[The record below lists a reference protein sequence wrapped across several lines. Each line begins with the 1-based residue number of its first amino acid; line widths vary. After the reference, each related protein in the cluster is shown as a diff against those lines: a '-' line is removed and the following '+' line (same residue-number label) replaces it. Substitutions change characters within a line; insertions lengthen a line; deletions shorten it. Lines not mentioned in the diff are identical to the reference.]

1 MSKPV
6 IRVIMNAPRII
17 LATINFLI
25 CTLASA
31 QVTIGGNIYGGGN
44 QGNTG
49 GKTTVTIYDGDIRQV
64 YGGARMAD
72 VGGSAFVNID
82 GANSLAPYII
92 IDQVCGGN
100 DISGH
105 IGSSDALPDEL
116 TQKTACGIDNTWNTF
131 VRTSSGT
138 GVGAPKIFI
147 GRVFAGGNGD
157 YTYAFNPETGVHS
170 IIDKKTSAVIAT
182 SDDDFYVP
190 DVPKAYL
197 EILGATI
204 DQLYGGGNNATIT
217 DSTVICFDNTSTVV
231 TSIRDAGDNELLTNE
246 RLHRMEVN
254 TATSYI
260 SSTDFQV
267 GRCYGG
273 NNLAEMH
280 ILPKWFLNDGG
291 IRHLYSG
298 GNRGDMT
305 SPYGLLLEIPDSSN
319 IKVDEVY
326 GGCRMADVKPT
337 VNGEYKPVA
346 NLPGY
351 NFPPELS
358 ARVLVKGGDINHVYG
373 GNDITGRVYGGSA
386 VGIYTSVRGDV
397 YGGGNGSYPYTDNVK
412 LQNTLEYGD
421 LYYEP
426 GANSAEALNNFRPN
440 AEQVSI
446 RLAGESA
453 ENPTYIGGSVYCG
466 GNSASLKTN
475 KSKPKV
481 ELKIG
486 SYVVAEN
493 VFLGNNG
500 ENIIKYNAKDKD
512 EEGHDAPGT
521 PEGVLYT
528 MQRTDIPEL
537 EGTKFSSL
545 NLETPATFE
554 AYMQGVAMPLLPN
567 VVFDD
572 EAKGDPE
579 TYIPYTALIGSFFCG
594 GNVGSM
600 SAPGTIDLNDVN
612 SVRIYNKFV
621 GGCNDAYVP
630 AHAGFNAECNGGF
643 TVESHPKI
651 NVNLNGLKLCPLKLE
666 RDLDG
671 KPTGL
676 AWNLD
681 ETTYSTKRYV
691 GANIYGGCYN
701 SGHINGDVVININES
716 TVNKQKLFEDEY
728 FNIFGEETDVRL
740 PKAGV
745 SFDEQREEIFITSLG
760 IFGAGYG
767 LDSEIWGS
775 TTLNFNNGYNFLVFG
790 GGEKGAVGKK
800 NGEGN
805 YVYDAKYSTYVN
817 LKGTN
822 VGTADGTDIPAA
834 EYIYAGGFEG
844 LVAGDTYMNL
854 GNGRVNASFGGACN
868 ADILGHAETI
878 IGKGGYPYVV
888 EDVYGANDL
897 GGRIR
902 GEVDFKSKVREG
914 ARGMMHNNGAQA
926 TASVYVEYLQGRV
939 RNIFGGCY
947 GKYDY
952 SAITTPTPKDPYKG
966 TINVDVD
973 GYERQVLAP
982 YIPNAFVYVHPEQN
996 VNNSVAGIF
1005 GAGEGDTN
1013 YLEDGKTPK
1022 GSDPIGDMLQDR
1034 SYVLVD
1040 IPEGYTNLK
1049 STDIYGAGSYN
1060 GVGMWIPKAT
1070 ADAPATADQAS
1081 AIVDLISGDISA
1093 AHGGGFEEGLTRRT
1107 VVNVPAGSIV
1117 KADKI
1122 FGGSEGVDVHRVCDV
1137 YESHVNYNSE
1147 TATAG
1152 TLYGG
1157 NDAFRQTL
1165 YAHVDVTTP
1174 VWSDKAKGYK
1184 ATVYGSGYGLDTWA
1198 NYTEVNLKPNA
1209 NPEKDGAIV
1218 NEVYGGGEMGR
1229 VANIA
1234 TAAKVAEASG
1244 SSLPD
1249 LPNGY
1254 GDEEHHAIGLKDDM
1268 AKVRLDGKK
1277 HNTNVLIYKGA
1288 TVEGYAYGGGRGYDN
1303 ENFGDGD
1310 VNGTTYIALMGG
1322 TVKKDIY
1329 AAGTIGAVLDEF
1341 GGLNDYLGNPFVA
1354 DATAYIAGGSTRNV
1368 YGGGWKGSV
1377 GKHKKKEGD
1386 VWVDAA
1392 ISDIPDGTNV
1402 IDIPGT
1408 THVYVGIRND
1418 QSDANKLDSVKAV
1431 LGDDVLITDYG
1442 FYAGDPT
1449 VQRNVYGGGEGGAV
1463 FGTTNVQL
1471 NNGHVGYVYEYNESA
1486 GKYEYVEKLDDET
1499 WTDHVGK
1506 NRLLGSGNI
1515 FGGGYIDNSSVD
1527 STNVKMWGGYVRNS
1541 LFGGGEI
1548 AAIGRGDVN
1557 VSGYQNSVR
1566 TLNQIYKYGKTQV
1579 ELINGNVLRDV
1590 FAGGKGYDN
1599 LGRVGTLYTD
1609 GYVFGQTEAHVH
1621 GGIVGTAENYDEGY
1635 GNVFGGGDLGYV
1647 YGKGHR
1653 DNLHPGPSPDHYYY
1667 VDGEGHW
1674 TEDCKVVVEPWAQ
1687 VKAGQSVI
1695 VDGTPYTQYDYVPT
1709 DKLNKL
1715 KGKNDDVDKYIW
1727 AKLDDSG
1734 IIIRNAVFAGGNVA
1748 DGSEKVY
1755 ANTKTIFGNVT
1766 AAVRDVYRR
1775 DLITIGTEHV
1785 GGLYG
1790 GGNLSL
1796 VDGYRELHIA
1806 NYGTDYYGLQQ
1817 EISMDQYNN
1826 LTDRERAYFRL
1837 RYTCK
1842 KTYPGG
1848 KDAQGITYEGH
1859 SVGEQIFDEEYN
1871 TLPEGFKT
1879 GEYWSQDGVCSIY
1892 AGRLLNTLQRAD
1904 LVGVLG
1910 SRMVLQGAPDRV
1922 TDVQDKQNY
1931 TINRIGELS
1940 LKKAT
1945 SPIGETDPTN
1955 SKHGNYFGI
1964 YSMVNYLGNLT
1975 SDVLMSETR
1984 TTDSEDADGKS
1995 YHDWKAYNKTNKKR
2009 NTATC
2014 HNQVALASGVF
2025 LELVKEPESGS
2036 ASTEKDYG
2044 YITGVVEL
2052 DLINAKA
2059 DAIGGGYVYAK
2070 NEHGARSD
2078 SGETLTTLSPYNTS
2092 AGLRTYR
2099 MYTYNESSL
2108 EDIQTSGNFIHGKK
2122 KTIIDDCYPHNL
2134 AYDEKKSPYSKAHY
2148 WYIKGSI
2155 YIYDQII
2162 NAYTGAPTAYTK
2174 ETHIPVTITAGA
2186 HGQLK
2191 LVDVKQ
2197 NKYAYYNIDGVTP
2210 LSASD
2215 TIKVNN
2221 NSVSFGRNDVIS
2233 YWDWSQL
2240 PATEQHLFV
2249 DTTYVRIVENEVTA
2263 VALEPGEGTG
2273 WHMSNNISHGTGYVL
2288 DFKMDTPPAWNTW
2301 YSPKTGSGDKIS
2313 TTDYNALSDGDKNN
2327 YIPGPTYS
2335 TSEGGVFGQRTYT
2348 VGEIVPQSVVDAYS
2362 TGGTEPQAT
2371 VERAYVAS
2379 EAVTY
2384 TYQGNPKSV
2393 GPGTAIPLSEYNA
2406 ITDATVKNKFGTA
2419 MMCIST
2425 LRLNEQTYIV
2435 YGDLLNATDI
2445 ATLKTAF
2452 PSQTAAIDAALTP
2465 AHVCSAEGLYG
2476 GTSYTAGNKYD
2487 AIKGWAALTSAD
2499 RAKNKFS
2506 FNYDGL
2512 DVLIDPTYSGNL
2524 DLYHSPYKDPQDVE
2538 YVAIYNGDTP
2548 YVSPENELNRT
2559 INPSDTLSRDDYER
2573 LWNEKYHYTA
2583 VVVSTTEETGDD
2595 YYIAKK
2601 DFARGN
2607 IAYAKGQV
2615 IPSGTYR
2622 ALSTDE
2628 RTKLIE
2634 VLNFTNTASTPVT
2647 YYYCRDNYDGQTS
2660 VTNRNNGGTVVS
2672 DGNYGSGPNVEAGW
2686 VIDATDFGNLN
2697 NNQLNYLIKGEE
2709 PTESSTLYVSRES
2722 NIEDL
2727 SKEKIIS
2734 VMYQY
2739 TYNES
2744 GDDSSESTL
2753 VNEMHIVN
2761 VHIKFESGAPIIEPL
2776 LPPATVL
2783 PGTTVGMNQPK
2794 VTPGAYELI
2803 GGGWEIYSNESDANL
2818 HRNGQ
2823 EYINNNTPMYWYQDD
2838 YYVSY
2843 YAKSYMGKTY
2853 SNPVQFSVAN
2863 YHDLKTVLEAKEHHY
2878 YIDHIDAQKN
2888 RHPKIYINDYSAT
2901 SENGLDLLKNLY
2913 DLSLITK
2920 STPGTTF
2927 NGDTIKSGTFNGHLL
2942 LNSRVAGAN
2951 DLDIIFRT
2959 NIRHAA
2965 PWTSIG
2971 DDTHCFGGN
2980 IHGDGHYVSALDHS
2994 LFGTLCGHVYNLGV
3008 MGTFTGG
3015 GIADDAGNSGSAE
3028 NCWIKTSGTPAADT
3042 KAVIGSYSNNYQV
3055 KNCYYPGNENFANGE
3070 AMKASKTD
3078 FYYGDVAYR
3087 LNRFYLLKRYNLNR
3101 GEQAVATD
3109 TTYVTSRY
3117 GNPDFLYADGTI
3129 PEEVNLDRELK
3140 NPSTGEPEKDPI
3152 TGEQLYVPLYPYD
3165 YLFFGQALN
3174 YGHVEGL
3181 THQDVPSPIVKEN
3194 DVVETGETGNRVY
3207 RAPAYFS
3214 NSIMSK
3220 AYFNPNAVFAKTD
3233 AAASTDI
3240 HIGMT
3245 AIDFTGYDDVFVGS
3259 SGAAKA
3265 YGNGAVDGKFFPPL
3279 LDVDE
3284 VTNFSNYGLTK
3295 NLLVYTEQ
3303 AQTGESASVA
3313 GKTGRAVQLSLHEP
3327 EYPVVVDTYGR
3338 VEAQDEAFVNGHW
3351 VYRDGATTY
3360 GAANDHLL
3368 IDKNDFWAPMAYT
3381 FDDGYRMWYQRTP
3394 DTYAG
3399 LNTGWES
3406 IVLPFTVETVSTHQK
3421 GEITHFFT
3429 GDGKN
3434 GKIGHEYWLRKYTDI
3449 NTGTEENTME
3459 ATFVSLAKG
3468 ENAEDKAYTN
3478 HYLWDALHQY
3488 LEGGQNTY
3496 YSVDHNYNDYPQQQQ
3511 AVPYLI
3517 GFPGKTFYEFDLS
3530 GEWTAPKMP
3539 TGFERQVVTFAS
3551 HTGITINQSDD
3562 DMTGVKQGNYT
3573 FTPSYL
3579 NQELATG
3586 DYVMKSDGSR
3596 YVKVPTEGVPT
3607 SVLPF
3612 RAYFAKTNSGD
3623 ALSIVFT
3630 DAEGMP
3636 DVAPDDQQKGADDNE
3651 PSNVTEGEGGMTFTP
3666 GLGTI
3671 TTKSTLKEART
3682 VLVYGVGGALVK
3694 AFDIK
3699 PNSTVVINVPSGLVY
3714 AIRTVTGDYSSKLMV
3729 R

>member
-1 MSKPV
+1 M
-6 IRVIMNAPRII
+6 IMNAPRII
-17 LATINFLI
+17 LATISFLV
-25 CTLASA
+25 CTLAGA
-31 QVTIGGNIYGGGN
+31 QVIIGGNIYGGGN

-105 IGSSDALPDEL
+105 IGSSGALPDEL

-138 GVGAPKIFI
+138 PKIYI

-204 DQLYGGGNNATIT
+204 NQLYGGGNNATIT

-231 TSIRDAGDNELLTNE
+231 TSIKITDDSDNELELLTDA
-246 RLHRMEVN
+246 RLHRMGVN
-254 TATSYI
+254 TATSHVG
-260 SSTDFQV
+260 SSDFQV

-280 ILPKWFLNDGG
+280 IRPKWFLNDGG

-305 SPYGLLLEIPDSSN
+305 SPYGLLLEIPATSN

-351 NFPPELS
+351 HFPPELS

-397 YGGGNGSYPYTDNVK
+397 YGGGNGSYPYTDNDK

-446 RLAGESA
+446 RLAGTDA
-453 ENPTYIGGSVYCG
+453 LHPTYIGGSVYCG

-500 ENIIKYNAKDKD
+500 ENIIKYNAPDP
-512 EEGHDAPGT
+512 EHGV

-537 EGTKFSSL
+537 EGSKFSSL

-600 SAPGTIDLNDVN
+600 TAPGTIDLNDVN
-612 SVRIYNKFV
+612 TVRIYNKFV
-621 GGCNDAYVP
+621 AGCNDAYVP
-630 AHAGFNAECNGGF
+630 AHKDYNAAYNGGF

-671 KPTGL
+671 KPTRL

-681 ETTYSTKRYV
+681 NTTYHTKRFV

-701 SGHINGDVVININES
+701 SGHINGDVVININEA
-716 TVNKQKLFEDEY
+716 TVNKKKLFEDLK
-728 FNIFGEETDVRL
+728 FNIFGEETDVQL
-740 PKAGV
+740 DKAGV
-745 SFDEQREEIFITSLG
+745 DFGEQREEIFITSLG

-800 NGEGN
+800 DGEGN

-817 LKGTN
+817 LKGAN
-822 VGTADGTDIPAA
+822 AGTADGTDIPAA

-854 GNGRVNASFGGACN
+854 GNGRINASFGGACN

-902 GEVDFKSKVREG
+902 GEVDFKSKVR
-914 ARGMMHNNGAQA
+914 ADAQGMMHNAGAQA
-926 TASVYVEYLQGRV
+926 TAPVYVEYQQGRV

-952 SAITTPTPKDPYKG
+952 SAITTPDPIAPYKG

-973 GYERQVLAP
+973 GYVRQVLAP

-1013 YLEDGKTPK
+1013 YMPNGITPK
-1022 GSDPIGDMLQDR
+1022 GADPIGDMLQDR

-1049 STDIYGAGSYN
+1049 STDIYGAGSFN

-1070 ADAPATADQAS
+1070 ADAPATADRAS

-1122 FGGSEGVDVHRVCDV
+1122 FGGSEGTSVHKVCDV

-1184 ATVYGSGYGLDTWA
+1184 ATVYGAGYGLDTWA

-1234 TAAKVAEASG
+1234 TAKQVAIVSG
-1244 SSLPD
+1244 SALPF

-1254 GDEEHHAIGLKDDM
+1254 GDAEHHATGLADAI
-1268 AKVRLDGKK
+1268 AKERLDGLK

-1288 TVEGYAYGGGRGYDN
+1288 TVEGYAYGGGRGYDD
-1303 ENFGDGD
+1303 ENHGDGD

-1322 TVKKDIY
+1322 KVKKDIY

-1341 GGLNDYLGNPFVA
+1341 GNINDDLGNPFVA
-1354 DATAYIAGGSTRNV
+1354 DATAYIAGGTARNV

-1377 GKHKKKEGD
+1377 GKHKKFNGTT
-1386 VWVDAA
+1386 WVDAA
-1392 ISDIPDGTNV
+1392 ISDKPDGTTV
-1402 IDIPGT
+1402 VDIEGT
-1408 THVYVGIRND
+1408 THVYVGIRDD
-1418 QSDANKLDSVKAV
+1418 QSDENKLAAVKAA
-1431 LGDDVLITDYG
+1431 LNDDDATLMNYG

-1471 NNGHVGYVYEYNESA
+1471 NNGHVGYVYEYNETA
-1486 GKYEYVEKLDDET
+1486 GKYEYVEKLNDET
-1499 WTDHVGK
+1499 WTDHIGE

-1527 STNVKMWGGYVRNS
+1527 FTNVKMYGGYVRNS

-1566 TLNQIYKYGKTQV
+1566 TLNEIYKYGKTQV

-1653 DNLHPGPSPDHYYY
+1653 DTSHDGPSPDHFYY
-1667 VDGEGHW
+1667 VDGDGKW

-1687 VKAGQSVI
+1687 VKAGQSVT
-1695 VDGTPYTQYDYVPT
+1695 VGGTPYTQYDYVPT
-1709 DKLNKL
+1709 DKLNTL
-1715 KGKNDDVDKYIW
+1715 KGKGDDVDKYIW

-1734 IIIRNAVFAGGNVA
+1734 IIIRNAVFGGGNVA

-1766 AAVRDVYRR
+1766 AAVRDVACR
-1775 DLITIGTEHV
+1775 DLVTIGTEHT

-1806 NYGTDYYGLQQ
+1806 NYGTDYYSLTQ
-1817 EISMDQYNN
+1817 EISKEQYDK
-1826 LTDRERAYFRL
+1826 LSTRERAYFRL
-1837 RYTCK
+1837 RYTCQK
-1842 KTYPGG
+1842 SFSAGIDEGIPYNGYAKDQQIYDDEYQALPSTYKT
-1848 KDAQGITYEGH
+1848 D
-1859 SVGEQIFDEEYN
+1859 
-1871 TLPEGFKT
+1871 
-1879 GEYWSQDGVCSIY
+1879 EYWKQDGVCSIY

-1904 LVGVLG
+1904 LVGVYG

-1931 TINRIGELS
+1931 TINRVGELS
-1940 LKKAT
+1940 LKAV
-1945 SPIGETDPTN
+1945 DAPTGD
-1955 SKHGNYFGI
+1955 KHGNYFGI
-1964 YSMVNYLGNLT
+1964 YSLVNYLGNLT
-1975 SDVLMSETR
+1975 SDVLMTDTR
-1984 TTDSEDADGKS
+1984 TTDSGDEAPAKS
-1995 YHDWKAYNKTNKKR
+1995 YHDYKAANATKRNR

-2025 LELVKEPESGS
+2025 LELVNEPVSGS

-2059 DAIGGGYVYAK
+2059 DAVGGGYVYAK
-2070 NEHGARSD
+2070 NEHGKRTEV
-2078 SGETLTTLSPYNTS
+2078 GGYRKTLSPYNTE
-2092 AGLRTYR
+2092 LRTYK
-2099 MYTYNESSL
+2099 MYEYDEATGTL

-2134 AYDEKKSPYSKAHY
+2134 EYDPDDTEHYSKAHY
-2148 WYIKGSI
+2148 WYIKGTV

-2162 NAYTGAPTAYTK
+2162 TAYTGAPTAYTK

-2186 HGQLK
+2186 HGKLK
-2191 LVDVKQ
+2191 LVDIKQ
-2197 NKYAYYNIDGVTP
+2197 NKYAYFKTP
-2210 LSASD
+2210 GIPLEPTDS
-2215 TIKVNN
+2215 IMVNN
-2221 NSVSFGRNDVIS
+2221 NSVTYHLNDVIS

-2240 PATEQHLFV
+2240 SATEQALFV
-2249 DTTYVRIVENEVTA
+2249 DQTYVNIED
-2263 VALEPGEGTG
+2263 GTVKNTSQTG
-2273 WHMSNNISHGTGYVL
+2273 DDWHMSNNISHNTGYVL

-2313 TTDYNALSDGDKNN
+2313 STAYNALSEAEKNN

-2348 VGEIVPQSVVDAYS
+2348 VGEIVPQSVVEAYS
-2362 TGGTEPQAT
+2362 TGGTDPQAT

-2393 GPGTAIPLSEYNA
+2393 GPGTAIPESEYND
-2406 ITDATVKNKFGTA
+2406 IDETVQNKFGA
-2419 MMCIST
+2419 AKMCVGT

-2435 YGDLLNATDI
+2435 YGDLLNDADI
-2445 ATLKTAF
+2445 TKLKNAF
-2452 PSQTAAIDAALTP
+2452 PSQTTAIDNALTK
-2465 AHVCSAEGLYG
+2465 AYVCSAEGLYG
-2476 GTSYTAGNKYD
+2476 GTSYAAGTKYD
-2487 AIKGWAALTSAD
+2487 AIKGWASLTSAD
-2499 RAKNKFS
+2499 RAQNKFS

-2512 DVLIDPTYSGNL
+2512 DILIDPTYSGDMSKYHNPY
-2524 DLYHSPYKDPQDVE
+2524 DLTQPVE
-2538 YVAIYNGDTP
+2538 YVAIK
-2548 YVSPENELNRT
+2548 NET
-2559 INPSDTLSRDDYER
+2559 TLTREQYEA
-2573 LWNEKYHYTA
+2573 LTNEKYHYTP
-2583 VVVSTTEETGDD
+2583 VVVSTTATEGED

-2601 DFARGN
+2601 DFVRGN
-2607 IAYAKGQV
+2607 VAYAQGQI
-2615 IPSGTYR
+2615 IPVATYR
-2622 ALSTDE
+2622 ALSSSE
-2628 RTKLIE
+2628 RADLAE
-2634 VLNFTNTASTPVT
+2634 VIHFTNVSETPVT
-2647 YYYCRDNYDGQTS
+2647 YYYCREDYTGETS
-2660 VTNRNNGGTVVS
+2660 VNNHKSSGGVV
-2672 DGNYGSGPNVEAGW
+2672 DSGTTYDSGTAVKAGW
-2686 VIDATDFGNLN
+2686 VINSTDYTPLVNEQAG
-2697 NNQLNYLIKGEE
+2697 YLIKGEE
-2709 PTESSTLYVSRES
+2709 PTEYSTLYVSRES

-2744 GDDSSESTL
+2744 GDDSNDASY

-2761 VHIKFESGAPIIEPL
+2761 VHIQFESGAPIIDPL

-2803 GGGWEIYSNESDANL
+2803 GGGWEIYSNETDANL
-2818 HRNGQ
+2818 HRNGT

-2853 SNPVQFSVAN
+2853 SNPVKFSVAN
-2863 YHDLKTVLEAKEHHY
+2863 YHDLKTVLEATADKHHY
-2878 YIDHIDAQKN
+2878 FIDHKDAHIGGKK
-2888 RHPKIYINDYSAT
+2888 RYPKVYINDYTADGK
-2901 SENGLDLLKNLY
+2901 NGLDLLSDLY
-2913 DLSLITK
+2913 KLTLGDATAV
-2920 STPGTTF
+2920 STYGAF
-2927 NGDTIKSGTFNGHLL
+2927 DTPTN
-2942 LNSRVAGAN
+2942 VTGAKE
-2951 DLDIIFRT
+2951 LDIIFRT
-2959 NIRHAA
+2959 NIKHDT

-2971 DDTHCFGGN
+2971 DNTNCFGGN

-2994 LFGTLCGHVYNLGV
+2994 LFGKLCGHVYNLGV

-3015 GIADDAGNSGSAE
+3015 GIADAADNSGSAE
-3028 NCWIKTSGTPAADT
+3028 NCWIKTSGTPAANT
-3042 KAVIGSYSNNYQV
+3042 TAVIGSYSSDDQV
-3055 KNCYYPGNENFANGE
+3055 KNCYYPGNEAFALGA
-3070 AMKASKTD
+3070 AMKASKTA
-3078 FYYGDVAYR
+3078 FYYGEVAYN
-3087 LNRFYLLKRYNLNR
+3087 LNRFYLQERYNQS
-3101 GEQAVATD
+3101 GATPAIAD
-3109 TTYVTSRY
+3109 TYVQSRY

-3129 PEEVNLDRELK
+3129 PEEVNTDRELK
-3140 NPSTGEPEKDPI
+3140 TQSGDPAKDPD

-3207 RAPAYFS
+3207 RAPAYFR
-3214 NSIMSK
+3214 NSTMSK

-3240 HIGMT
+3240 HKGMT
-3245 AIDFTGYDDVFVGS
+3245 AIDFTGYDDAFVGS

-3265 YGNGAVDGKFFPPL
+3265 YGNGTVDGKFFPPL

-3295 NLLVYTEQ
+3295 NLLVYTEK
-3303 AQTGESASVA
+3303 AETGESASVA

-3327 EYPVVVDTYGR
+3327 AFAQGTYGR
-3338 VEAQDEAFVNGHW
+3338 VAAQDEAFVNGHW
-3351 VYRDGATTY
+3351 VYRNTGTTTY
-3360 GAANDHLL
+3360 GASNDHLL
-3368 IDKNDFWAPMAYT
+3368 IDKNDFWAPIPYR
-3381 FDDGYRMWYQRTP
+3381 FDSSSRMWYQRIP

-3399 LNTGWES
+3399 INTGWES
-3406 IVLPFTVETVSTHQK
+3406 IVLPFNVLTVSTHQK
-3421 GEITHFFT
+3421 GEITHFYT
-3429 GDGKN
+3429 DGGDN
-3434 GKIGHEYWLRKYTDI
+3434 GKIGHEYWLRKYTEI
-3449 NTGTEENTME
+3449 NNGSEPTIKQ
-3459 ATFVSLAKG
+3459 ATFISLAKNEG
-3468 ENAEDKAYTN
+3468 EGAYNNTYDN

-3488 LEGGQNTY
+3488 LDIKNGESEGQNKYYKTSHTY
-3496 YSVDHNYNDYPQQQQ
+3496 EGYPLQQH
-3511 AVPYLI
+3511 ATPYLI
-3517 GFPGKTFYEFDLS
+3517 GFPGKAFYEFDLS

-3551 HTGITINQSDD
+3551 YPNITINKSDVDMNHSPVD
-3562 DMTGVKQGNYT
+3562 DGYT

-3579 NQELATG
+3579 NQEIAAGT
-3586 DYVMKSDGSR
+3586 DNYVMNAEGNR
-3596 YVKVPTEGVPT
+3596 YVKVPATGAATP
-3607 SVLPF
+3607 VLPF
-3612 RAYFAKTNSGD
+3612 RAYFAKSGSNNT
-3623 ALSIVFT
+3623 LSIVFS
-3630 DAEGMP
+3630 DAEGKPEVTP
-3636 DVAPDDQQKGADDNE
+3636 DNGADDNE
-3651 PSNVTEGEGGMTFTP
+3651 PSTVTEGEGGMTFTP

-3714 AIRTVTGDYSSKLMV
+3714 AVRTVTGDYSSKLMV

>member
-1 MSKPV
+1 MRRLLA
-6 IRVIMNAPRII
+6 ILYCGII
-17 LATINFLI
+17 AAVVHAQSTLI
-25 CTLASA
+25 
-31 QVTIGGNIYGGGN
+31 IGGNVYGGGNNGDTGGSSKVNIYGG
-44 QGNTG
+44 
-49 GKTTVTIYDGDIRQV
+49 DIHHV

-82 GANSLAPYII
+82 GANSLASYII

-105 IGSSDALPDEL
+105 IGSSGALPDEL
-116 TQKTACGIDNTWNTF
+116 TQKTACGIDSTWNTF

-138 GVGAPKIFI
+138 GVGATKIFI
-147 GRVFAGGNGD
+147 GRVFGGGNGD
-157 YTYAFNPETGVHS
+157 YNYSFTRATGIYS
-170 IIDKKTSAVIAT
+170 ITDKKTGEVIAT
-182 SDDDFYVP
+182 SDAEFYVP
-190 DVPKAYL
+190 DVAKTYL
-197 EILGATI
+197 EILGGTI

-231 TSIRDAGDNELLTNE
+231 TSIEDSVGNELLTHA
-246 RLHRMEVN
+246 RLHRMGVN
-254 TATSYI
+254 TATSYV

-280 ILPKWFLNDGG
+280 IQPKWFLNDGG

-305 SPYGLLLEIPDSSN
+305 SPYGLLLEIPATST
-319 IKVDEVY
+319 IKVDNLY

-397 YGGGNGSYPYTDNVK
+397 YGGGNGSYPYTDNDK

-671 KPTGL
+671 KPTGM

-716 TVNKQKLFEDEY
+716 TVNKQKLFEDDY

-822 VGTADGTDIPAA
+822 AGTADGTNIPAA

-854 GNGRVNASFGGACN
+854 GNGRVNASFGGSCN

-902 GEVDFKSKVREG
+902 GEADFKSKVREG
-914 ARGMMHNNGAQA
+914 ARALMHNGGAPA
-926 TASVYVEYLQGRV
+926 TASAYVEYLQGRV

-952 SAITTPTPKDPYKG
+952 SIREGKPAYKD

-973 GYERQVLAP
+973 GYVRQVLAP

-1013 YLEDGKTPK
+1013 YGDDGKTPK

-1040 IPEGYTNLK
+1040 IPEGYLNLK

-1093 AHGGGFEEGLTRRT
+1093 AHGGGYEEGLTRRT
-1107 VVNVPAGSIV
+1107 VVNVPEGSIV

-1122 FGGSEGVDVHRVCDV
+1122 FGGAEGTSVHKVCDV

-1218 NEVYGGGEMGR
+1218 YEVYGGGEMGR
-1229 VANIA
+1229 VANVA
-1234 TAAKVAEASG
+1234 TAAKVADVSG

-1254 GDEEHHAIGLKDDM
+1254 GDAEHHATGLADAM
-1268 AKVRLDGKK
+1268 AKVRLDGLK
-1277 HNTNVLIYKGA
+1277 HNTNVLIHKGA
-1288 TVEGYAYGGGRGYDN
+1288 TVENYAYGGGRGYDD

-1341 GGLNDYLGNPFVA
+1341 GGLTDYRDEPFVA

-1377 GKHKKKEGD
+1377 GKHKKQEGD

-1392 ISDIPDGTNV
+1392 ISDIPDGSTV

-1418 QSDANKLDSVKAV
+1418 QSDANKLATVKAV
-1431 LGDDVLITDYG
+1431 LGESATLSDYG
-1442 FYAGDPT
+1442 FYAGVPT

-1463 FGTTNVQL
+1463 FGTTNVEQ
-1471 NNGHVGYVYEYNESA
+1471 NYGYIGYVYNESED
-1486 GKYEYVEKLDDET
+1486 KYEEKLDDET

-1527 STNVKMWGGYVRNS
+1527 STNVKMYGGYVRNS

-1548 AAIGRGDVN
+1548 AAIGRGDVT
-1557 VSGYQNSVR
+1557 VGGYQNSER
-1566 TLNQIYKYGKTQV
+1566 ILNQIYKYGKTQV

-1653 DNLHPGPSPDHYYY
+1653 DTVHPGPSPDHFYY

-1687 VKAGQSVI
+1687 VKADSVTI
-1695 VDGTPYTQYDYVPT
+1695 GGDTYNEYEYVPT
-1709 DKLNKL
+1709 DKLNLL

-1734 IIIRNAVFAGGNVA
+1734 IIIRNAVFGGGNVA

-1755 ANTKTIFGNVT
+1755 ANTKTVFGNVT

-1842 KTYPGG
+1842 QTYPGG
-1848 KDAQGITYEGH
+1848 KDSQGITYEGH
-1859 SVGEQIFDEEYN
+1859 SKGEEIFDEEYN
-1871 TLPEGFKT
+1871 MLPEGFKT

-1940 LKKAT
+1940 LKKT
-1945 SPIGETDPTN
+1945 ISPAGELDETN
-1955 SKHGNYFGI
+1955 KEHGNYFGI

-2036 ASTEKDYG
+2036 ATEKNYG

-2099 MYTYNESSL
+2099 MYTYNENSL

-2134 AYDEKKSPYSKAHY
+2134 AYDVTKSPYSKAHY

-2191 LVDVKQ
+2191 LVDIKQ
-2197 NKYAYYNIDGVTP
+2197 NKYAYYNPDGVTP

-2240 PATEQHLFV
+2240 PATERVLFV
-2249 DTTYVRIVENEVTA
+2249 DTTYVQIVENEVTA

-2273 WHMSNNISHGTGYVL
+2273 WHMSNNISHNTGYVL

-2301 YSPKTGSGDKIS
+2301 YSEIEGTDSAS
-2313 TTDYNALSDGDKNN
+2313 TARYDGMDASTKAR

-2348 VGEIVPQSVVDAYS
+2348 VGEIVPYDVVNSYHDPGT
-2362 TGGTEPQAT
+2362 TGQAK
-2371 VERAYVAS
+2371 VEVAYVAS
-2379 EAVTY
+2379 EAVSYEYDDT
-2384 TYQGNPKSV
+2384 PKSV
-2393 GPGTAIPLSEYNA
+2393 SAGTPIPYSEWDA
-2406 ITDATVKNKFGTA
+2406 ITDAAVKNKFGTA
-2419 MMCIST
+2419 KMCIST

-2465 AHVCSAEGLYG
+2465 AHVCSSEGLYG
-2476 GTSYTAGNKYD
+2476 GTSYAAGNKYD
-2487 AIKGWAALTSAD
+2487 AIKGWASLTSGD

-2512 DVLIDPTYSGNL
+2512 DVLIDPKYSG
-2524 DLYHSPYKDPQDVE
+2524 DMSKYHHPYDQTQSVE
-2538 YVAIYNGDTP
+2538 YVAIYNGAED
-2548 YVSPENELNRT
+2548 YVSPAGELNKT
-2559 INPSDTLSRDDYER
+2559 IHVGDTLSRTEYET

-2622 ALSTDE
+2622 ALSADE
-2628 RTKLIE
+2628 RTELIQ
-2634 VLNFTNTASTPVT
+2634 VLTFTNTTENPVT

-2660 VTNRNNGGTVVS
+2660 VTNRNDGGTV
-2672 DGNYGSGPNVEAGW
+2672 DTDDHGTGTNVEAGW
-2686 VIDATDFGNLN
+2686 VIDATDFGRLK

-2803 GGGWEIYSNESDANL
+2803 GGGWEIYSNETDANL

-2878 YIDHIDAQKN
+2878 YIDHQDAHIGGKK
-2888 RHPKIYINDYSAT
+2888 RRPKIYINDYSAT

-2959 NIRHAA
+2959 NIRHSAH
-2965 PWTSIG
+2965 WTSIG
-2971 DDTHCFGGN
+2971 DETHCFGGN
-2980 IHGDGHYVSALDHS
+2980 IHGDGHYVSALDNS
-2994 LFGTLCGHVYNLGV
+2994 LFGKLCGHVYNLGV

-3015 GIADDAGNSGSAE
+3015 GIADVADNSGSAE
-3028 NCWIKTSGTPAADT
+3028 NCWIKTSGTPAANT
-3042 KAVIGSYSNNYQV
+3042 KAVIGSYNSIDQV
-3055 KNCYYPGNENFANGE
+3055 KNCYYPGNEAFDTTAPAA

-3087 LNRFYLLKRYNLNR
+3087 LNRQYLLSRYNHNKPAL
-3101 GEQAVATD
+3101 EAVATD
-3109 TTYVTSRY
+3109 TAYIVERY

-3129 PEEVNLDRELK
+3129 PEEVNTDREKK

-3165 YLFFGQALN
+3165 YIFFGQALN

-3194 DVVETGETGNRVY
+3194 DVIETGDTGNRVY
-3207 RAPAYFS
+3207 RAPAYFR
-3214 NSIMSK
+3214 NDTISK
-3220 AYFNPNAVFAKTD
+3220 VYFNPYAVFAKTN
-3233 AAASTDI
+3233 AAESEVI
-3240 HIGMT
+3240 HQGLT
-3245 AIDFTGYDDVFVGS
+3245 AVDFTGYDDAFVGS
-3259 SGAAKA
+3259 TGAAKS
-3265 YGNGAVDGKFFPPL
+3265 YGNGTVDGKFFPPL

-3284 VTNFSNYGLTK
+3284 VSHISNYGLTK
-3295 NLLVYTEQ
+3295 NLLVYTER
-3303 AQTGESASVA
+3303 AETGESASVA
-3313 GKTGRAVQLSLHEP
+3313 GKTGRAAQLSLVEP
-3327 EYPVVVDTYGR
+3327 AFDTSDSYGS
-3338 VEAQDEAFVNGHW
+3338 VAAKDEAFVNGHW
-3351 VYRDGATTY
+3351 VYRDADADGIAY
-3360 GAANDHLL
+3360 GASNDHLL
-3368 IDKNDFWAPMAYT
+3368 IDKNDFWAPISYT
-3381 FDDGYRMWYQRTP
+3381 FDGSSRMWYQRTP
-3394 DTYAG
+3394 DTFAG

-3406 IVLPFTVETVSTHQK
+3406 VVLPFTVLTVSTHQK
-3421 GEITHFFT
+3421 GELTHFY
-3429 GDGKN
+3429 GNDN
-3434 GKIGHEYWLRKYTDI
+3434 DGKIGHEYWLRKYTAI
-3449 NTGTEENTME
+3449 ATGDEANTMK
-3459 ATFVSLAKG
+3459 ATFTRPAKG
-3468 ENAEDKAYTN
+3468 EGEGAYDMVYENTF
-3478 HYLWDALHQY
+3478 LWDALHSAISD
-3488 LEGGQNTY
+3488 GQNTY
-3496 YSVDHNYNDYPQQQQ
+3496 YSVSHTYDDYPLQQQ
-3511 AVPYLI
+3511 ATPYII
-3517 GFPGKTFYEFDLS
+3517 GFPGKAFYEFDLS
-3530 GEWTAPKMP
+3530 GEWTAPRCP
-3539 TGFERQVVTFAS
+3539 LGFERQTVTFAS
-3551 HTGITINQSDD
+3551 HTGVTIRKSDV
-3562 DMTGVKQGNYT
+3562 DMNDEEIIKTYGNYT

-3579 NQELATG
+3579 NEEIAAGTQN
-3586 DYVMKSDGSR
+3586 YVMAADGSK
-3596 YVKVPTEGVPT
+3596 YVKVPAEGDATPI
-3607 SVLPF
+3607 LPF
-3612 RAYFAKTNSGD
+3612 RAYFAKTGNSGD
-3623 ALSIVFT
+3623 AISILFT
-3630 DAEGMP
+3630 DAEDMP
-3636 DVAPDDQQKGADDNE
+3636 DVTPDNPE
-3651 PSNVTEGEGGMTFTP
+3651 PEITPQGEVKRGITFTP
-3666 GLGTI
+3666 GVGTI
-3671 TTKSTLKEART
+3671 TTKSTLDEPR
-3682 VLVYGVGGALVK
+3682 VILVYGVSGALVK

-3699 PNSTVVINVPSGLVY
+3699 PNATVTIYVPSGLVY
-3714 AIRTVTGDYSSKLMV
+3714 AIRTVSGDYSSKLLV

>member
-1 MSKPV
+1 MRDIKKITVVALSL
-6 IRVIMNAPRII
+6 II
-17 LATINFLI
+17 
-25 CTLASA
+25 CMMVSA
-31 QVTIGGNIYGGGN
+31 QPAISIGGSVYGGGN
-44 QGNTG
+44 HGNTG
-49 GKTTVTIYDGDIRQV
+49 GNTAVNV
-64 YGGARMAD
+64 YGGSIHQVFGGARQAD
-72 VGGSAFVNID
+72 ITGGALVNID
-82 GANSLAPYII
+82 GENASSYIV
-92 IDQVCGGN
+92 IDKVYGGN
-100 DISGH
+100 DISGN
-105 IGSSDALPDEL
+105 IGSPSAVSAEAAVPAVL
-116 TQKTACGIDNTWNTF
+116 TQASDNGVNNTWNTY
-131 VRTSSGT
+131 VRISTKTQTTTT
-138 GVGAPKIFI
+138 GEGDDAVTTVEPADDAKP
-147 GRVFAGGNGD
+147 VFMGQLYGGGNGD
-157 YTYAFNPETGVHS
+157 YTYSAKKANGLYDVTIGDTTLVDVNKPEV
-170 IIDKKTSAVIAT
+170 A
-182 SDDDFYVP
+182 
-190 DVPKAYL
+190 KAYL
-197 EILGATI
+197 EVLGGTVAYG
-204 DQLYGGGNNATIT
+204 YGGGNNVTVT
-217 DSTVICFDNTSTVV
+217 EKTVINFDNLSEVV
-231 TSIRDAGDNELLTNE
+231 TSVKDAGGNELLTTT
-246 RLHRMEVN
+246 RLHDDMGINLAYSAPSLSEYQFDR
-254 TATSYI
+254 
-260 SSTDFQV
+260 FF
-267 GRCYGG
+267 GG
-273 NNLAEMH
+273 NNKADMD
-280 ILPKWFLNDGG
+280 ILPTWNLKNGA
-291 IRHLYSG
+291 IRNLYSG
-298 GNRGDMT
+298 GNRGNMT
-305 SPYGLLLEIPDSSN
+305 SPYGLLLEIPATSN

-446 RLAGESA
+446 RLAGDDA
-453 ENPTYIGGSVYCG
+453 LHPTIIGGSVYCG

-475 KSKPKV
+475 KSKPMV

-486 SYVVAEN
+486 SYVIAEN

-537 EGTKFSSL
+537 EGTRFSSIDL
-545 NLETPATFE
+545 TQSANFE

-612 SVRIYNKFV
+612 TVRIYNKFV
-621 GGCNDAYVP
+621 AGCNDAYVP
-630 AHAGFNAECNGGF
+630 AHTDFNAAYNGGF

-666 RDLDG
+666 RDGEG

-681 ETTYSTKRYV
+681 NTTYSTKRYV

-716 TVNKQKLFEDEY
+716 TVNKQKLFEDAK
-728 FNIFGEETDVRL
+728 FNIFGEDTDVQL
-740 PKAGV
+740 DNADV

-800 NGEGN
+800 EEG
-805 YVYDAKYSTYVN
+805 VYTYNPDYSTYVN

-822 VGTADGTDIPAA
+822 AGTADGTDIPAA

-902 GEVDFKSKVREG
+902 GEADFKSKVREG
-914 ARGMMHNNGAQA
+914 ARGMMHNAGAQA

-947 GKYDY
+947 GKYEY
-952 SAITTPTPKDPYKG
+952 SAITTPTPIAPYKG

-973 GYERQVLAP
+973 GYVRQVLAP

-1013 YLEDGKTPK
+1013 YQEDENGILQPK

-1040 IPEGYTNLK
+1040 IPEGYLNLK

-1060 GVGMWIPKAT
+1060 GVGMWYDKTKSYDVAKADSAT
-1070 ADAPATADQAS
+1070 A
-1081 AIVDLISGDISA
+1081 IIDLICGEIGS
-1093 AHGGGFEEGLTRRT
+1093 AHGGGYEEGLTRRT
-1107 VVNVPAGSIV
+1107 VVNVPEGSIV

-1122 FGGSEGVDVHRVCDV
+1122 FGGAEGTSVHKVCDV

-1174 VWSDKAKGYK
+1174 VWSDRAKGYK
-1184 ATVYGSGYGLDTWA
+1184 ATVYGAGYGLDTWA

-1218 NEVYGGGEMGR
+1218 YEVYGGGEMGR
-1229 VANIA
+1229 VANVA
-1234 TAAKVAEASG
+1234 TAARVADVSG
-1244 SSLPD
+1244 SSLLD

-1254 GDEEHHAIGLKDDM
+1254 GDGDHHATGLADAM
-1268 AKVRLDGKK
+1268 AKVRLDGLK
-1277 HNTNVLIYKGA
+1277 HNTNVLIHKGA
-1288 TVEGYAYGGGRGYDN
+1288 TVENYAYGGGRGYDD

-1341 GGLNDYLGNPFVA
+1341 GNLTDYRDEPFVA

-1377 GKHKKKEGD
+1377 GKHKKKVGD

-1392 ISDIPDGTNV
+1392 ISDIPDGTTIV
-1402 IDIPGT
+1402 DIEGT

-1418 QSDANKLDSVKAV
+1418 QSDANKLAAVKAV
-1431 LGDDVLITDYG
+1431 LGESATYG

-1471 NNGHVGYVYEYNESA
+1471 NNGHIGYVYEDDTY
-1486 GKYEYVEKLDDET
+1486 KEKLDDET

-1506 NRLLGSGNI
+1506 DRLLGSGNI

-1548 AAIGRGDVN
+1548 AAIGRGDVT
-1557 VSGYQNSVR
+1557 VSGYNNSVR
-1566 TLNQIYKYGKTQV
+1566 TLRGKYLLGKTNV
-1579 ELINGNVLRDV
+1579 EMFNGHVKRDV

-1609 GYVFGQTEAHVH
+1609 GYVFGKTEAHIH
-1621 GGIVGTAENYDEGY
+1621 GGEVGTAENYAEGY

-1647 YGKGHR
+1647 YGVGTADTEGER
-1653 DNLHPGPSPDHYYY
+1653 PSPNHYYY

-1687 VKAGQSVI
+1687 VKADQI
-1695 VDGTPYTQYDYVPT
+1695 VTIGGTTYNEYEYVPT
-1709 DKLNKL
+1709 DKLNLL
-1715 KGKNDDVDKYIW
+1715 KGKNDITDGAKW
-1727 AKLDDSG
+1727 AKLDDAG
-1734 IIIRNAVFAGGNVA
+1734 IIIHNAVFAGGNVA
-1748 DGSEKVY
+1748 DGSDKVY

-1766 AAVRDVYRR
+1766 AAVRDVCCR
-1775 DLITIGTEHV
+1775 DLITIGTEHT

-1790 GGNLSL
+1790 DGNLSL

-1806 NYGTDYYGLQQ
+1806 NYGTDYYNLQQ
-1817 EISMDQYNN
+1817 QITMEQYNN

-1842 KTYPGG
+1842 TAITAG
-1848 KDAQGITYEGH
+1848 KDKEGIPFNGYN
-1859 SVGEQIFDEEYN
+1859 VGQQIFDDEYN
-1871 TLPEGFKT
+1871 ELPDSLQNET
-1879 GEYWSQDGVCSIY
+1879 YWTQDGVCSIY
-1892 AGRLLNTLQRAD
+1892 AGRLLNTLQRAE
-1904 LVGVLG
+1904 LVGVYG
-1910 SRMVLQGAPDRV
+1910 SRMVLQGAEDRV
-1922 TDVQDKQNY
+1922 TDVQDKQRY

-1940 LKKAT
+1940 LKAVNAPT
-1945 SPIGETDPTN
+1945 SEV
-1955 SKHGNYFGI
+1955 HGNYFGI
-1964 YSMVNYLGNLT
+1964 YSGVNYLGNLT
-1975 SDVLMSETR
+1975 SDVQMNDVR
-1984 TTDSEDADGKS
+1984 TTDSEDADGGT
-1995 YHDWKAYNKTNKKR
+1995 YHDWKAANKTNKKR

-2025 LELVKEPESGS
+2025 LELVNELTDE
-2036 ASTEKDYG
+2036 EKAGEYADKKKYG

-2070 NEHGARSD
+2070 NEHGARHVD
-2078 SGETLTTLSPYNTS
+2078 YEYDMKTLSDYNDD
-2092 AGLRTYR
+2092 LRTYK
-2099 MYTYNESSL
+2099 MYSYTETPADTL
-2108 EDIQTSGNFIHGKK
+2108 EQIQTSGNFIHGKK

-2134 AYDEKKSPYSKAHY
+2134 EYNPAGANYSEAHY

-2162 NAYTGAPTAYTK
+2162 NAYTGSPTAYTR
-2174 ETHIPVTITAGA
+2174 ETRIPVTITAGA
-2186 HGQLK
+2186 HGVLK
-2191 LVDVKQ
+2191 LVDIKQ
-2197 NKYAYYNIDGVTP
+2197 NKYAYFDTDGNP
-2210 LSASD
+2210 LGASD

-2233 YWDWSQL
+2233 YWGWSQL
-2240 PATEQHLFV
+2240 PVSEQRMFV
-2249 DTTYVRIVENEVTA
+2249 DTTYVKIEENEVTA

-2273 WHMSNNISHGTGYVL
+2273 WHMSNNISHNTGYVL

-2301 YSPKTGSGDKIS
+2301 YSPKTGSGDKIN
-2313 TTDYNALSDGDKNN
+2313 TPTYDDKPEGDKGN

-2335 TSEGGVFGQRTYT
+2335 TSANGVFGQRTYT
-2348 VGEIVPQSVVDAYS
+2348 VGELVPDDVVTKYSDPHTGDQAIVENAYI
-2362 TGGTEPQAT
+2362 
-2371 VERAYVAS
+2371 AS
-2379 EAVTY
+2379 EAVSY
-2384 TYQGNPKSV
+2384 TYNHTPKSV
-2393 GPGTAIPLSEYNA
+2393 SAGTPIPYSEYDA
-2406 ITDATVKNKFGTA
+2406 IADAAVKAKFSA
-2419 MMCIST
+2419 ARMCIST

-2435 YGDLLNATDI
+2435 YGDLLSEADI
-2445 ATLKTAF
+2445 TTLTTAF
-2452 PSQTAAIDAALTP
+2452 PSQATAIEAALTP
-2465 AHVCSAEGLYG
+2465 AHVCSKKGLYG
-2476 GTSYTAGNKYD
+2476 GTSYTAGTRYD
-2487 AIKGWAALTSAD
+2487 AIKGWASLTSAD
-2499 RAKNKFS
+2499 RAQNKFS

-2512 DVLIDPTYSGNL
+2512 DVLIDPKYSG
-2524 DLYHSPYKDPQDVE
+2524 DMSKYHNPYNQTQKVE
-2538 YVAIYNGDTP
+2538 YVAIYNSDTP
-2548 YVSPENELNRT
+2548 SVSEELGRT
-2559 INPSDTLSRDDYER
+2559 IHKGDTLSRTDYET
-2573 LWNEKYHYTA
+2573 LLNEKYHYTA
-2583 VVVSTTEETGDD
+2583 VVVSTTESTGDD

-2607 IAYAKGQV
+2607 VAYAQGQV
-2615 IPSGTYR
+2615 IPAGTYR
-2622 ALSTDE
+2622 NLSTEE
-2628 RTKLIE
+2628 RAELIE
-2634 VLNFTNTASTPVT
+2634 VIKFTNVTSDPVT
-2647 YYYCRDNYDGQTS
+2647 YYYCREDYTGQTP
-2660 VTNRNNGGTVVS
+2660 VTNRNDNGTV
-2672 DGNYGSGPNVEAGW
+2672 DTGDHGSGTTVTAGW
-2686 VIDATDFGNLN
+2686 VIDSTDFGYLQNH
-2697 NNQLNYLIKGEE
+2697 QLNYLIKGEE

-2744 GDDSSESTL
+2744 GDDGNDANL

-2761 VHIKFESGAPIIEPL
+2761 VHILFESGAPIIETL

-2818 HRNGQ
+2818 HRNGA
-2823 EYINNNTPMYWYQDD
+2823 EYVNNNTPMYWYQDG

-2843 YAKSYMGKTY
+2843 YAKSYLGKTY

-2863 YHDLKTVLEAKEHHY
+2863 YHDLKTVLEADHHY
-2878 YIDHIDAQKN
+2878 YIDHIDARKKRN
-2888 RHPKIYINDYSAT
+2888 PKVYINDYTADGK
-2901 SENGLDLLKNLY
+2901 NGLDLLSDLY
-2913 DLSLITK
+2913 KLTLGESVTGYEPFN
-2920 STPGTTF
+2920 TPNNIRG
-2927 NGDTIKSGTFNGHLL
+2927 
-2942 LNSRVAGAN
+2942 AGN
-2951 DLDIIFRT
+2951 LDIIFRT
-2959 NIRHAA
+2959 NIRHDAR
-2965 PWTSIG
+2965 WTSIG
-2971 DDTHCFGGN
+2971 DETHCFGGN

-2994 LFGTLCGHVYNLGV
+2994 LFGKLCGHVYNLGV

-3015 GIADDAGNSGSAE
+3015 GIADVADNSGSAE
-3028 NCWIKTSGTPAADT
+3028 NCWIKTSGTPAANT
-3042 KAVIGSYSNNYQV
+3042 KAVIGSYSSIDQV
-3055 KNCYYPGNENFANGE
+3055 KNCYYPGNEAFDTTAPAA
-3070 AMKASKTD
+3070 AMTASKTD

-3087 LNRFYLLKRYNLNR
+3087 LNRQYLLSRYNHNKPAL
-3101 GEQAVATD
+3101 EAVATD
-3109 TTYVTSRY
+3109 TAYIVERY
-3117 GNPDFLYADGTI
+3117 GNPDFLYAEGTI
-3129 PEEVNLDRELK
+3129 PEEVNTDRELK
-3140 NPSTGEPEKDPI
+3140 TPSGDPAKDPT

-3181 THQDVPSPIVKEN
+3181 THQDVPSPIVKES
-3194 DVVETGETGNRVY
+3194 DVVETGDTGNRVY
-3207 RAPAYFS
+3207 RAPAYFR
-3214 NSIMSK
+3214 NSDMSK
-3220 AYFNPNAVFAKTD
+3220 VYFNPYAVFAKTN
-3233 AAASTDI
+3233 AAESEVI
-3240 HIGMT
+3240 HQGLT
-3245 AIDFTGYDDVFVGS
+3245 AVDFTGYDDAFVGS
-3259 SGAAKA
+3259 TGAAKS
-3265 YGNGAVDGKFFPPL
+3265 YGNGTVDGEFFPPL

-3284 VTNFSNYGLTK
+3284 VSHISNYGLTK
-3295 NLLVYTEQ
+3295 NLLVYTEE
-3303 AQTGESASVA
+3303 AETGESASVA
-3313 GKTGRAVQLSLHEP
+3313 GKTGRAVQLSLTEP
-3327 EYPVVVDTYGR
+3327 EFATADIYGS
-3338 VEAQDEAFVNGHW
+3338 VAAKDEAFVNGHW
-3351 VYRDGATTY
+3351 VYRDAGATTY

-3368 IDKNDFWAPMAYT
+3368 IDKNDFWAPISYT
-3381 FDDGYRMWYQRTP
+3381 FDGSSRMWYQRTP
-3394 DTYAG
+3394 DTFAG

-3406 IVLPFTVETVSTHQK
+3406 VVLPFTVLTVSTHQK
-3421 GEITHFFT
+3421 GELTHFY
-3429 GDGKN
+3429 GNDN
-3434 GKIGHEYWLRKYTDI
+3434 DGKIGHEYWLRKYTAI
-3449 NTGTEENTME
+3449 ATGDEANTMK
-3459 ATFVSLAKG
+3459 ATFTRPAKG
-3468 ENAEDKAYTN
+3468 EGEGAYDMVYENTF
-3478 HYLWDALHQY
+3478 LWDELHSAISD
-3488 LEGGQNTY
+3488 GQNTY
-3496 YSVDHNYNDYPQQQQ
+3496 YSVSHTYDDYPLQQQ
-3511 AVPYLI
+3511 ATPYII
-3517 GFPGKTFYEFDLS
+3517 GFPGKAFYEFDLS
-3530 GEWTAPKMP
+3530 GEWTAPRCP
-3539 TGFERQVVTFAS
+3539 LGFERQTVTFAS
-3551 HTGITINQSDD
+3551 HTGVTIRKSDV
-3562 DMTGVKQGNYT
+3562 DMNDEEIIKTYGNYT

-3579 NQELATG
+3579 NEEIAAGTQN
-3586 DYVMKSDGSR
+3586 YVMAADGSK
-3596 YVKVPTEGVPT
+3596 YVKVPATGDATPI
-3607 SVLPF
+3607 LPF
-3612 RAYFAKTNSGD
+3612 RAYFAKTGNSGD
-3623 ALSIVFT
+3623 AISILFT

-3636 DVAPDDQQKGADDNE
+3636 EVAPEENPE
-3651 PSNVTEGEGGMTFTP
+3651 PEITPQGEVKRGITFTP
-3666 GLGTI
+3666 GVGTI
-3671 TTKSTLKEART
+3671 TAKSTLDEPR
-3682 VLVYGVGGALVK
+3682 VILVYGVSGALVK
-3694 AFDIK
+3694 AFDVK
-3699 PNSTVVINVPSGLVY
+3699 PNSTVTIHVPSGLVY
-3714 AIRTVTGDYSSKLMV
+3714 AIRTVSGDYSSKLLV

>member
-1 MSKPV
+1 
-6 IRVIMNAPRII
+6 MNAPRII
-17 LATINFLI
+17 LATISFLI

-131 VRTSSGT
+131 VRTSSG
-138 GVGAPKIFI
+138 VGAPKIFI

-190 DVPKAYL
+190 DVPKSYL

-231 TSIRDAGDNELLTNE
+231 TSIKDAGNNELLTNE

-298 GNRGDMT
+298 GNRGNMT
-305 SPYGLLLEIPDSSN
+305 SPYGLLLEIPTTSN

-446 RLAGESA
+446 RLAGTDA
-453 ENPTYIGGSVYCG
+453 LHPTYIGGSVYCG

-500 ENIIKYNAKDKD
+500 ENIIKYNAPDP
-512 EEGHDAPGT
+512 EHGV

-528 MQRTDIPEL
+528 MRRTDIPEL
-537 EGTKFSSL
+537 ESTRFSSIDL
-545 NLETPATFE
+545 TQSANFE

-572 EAKGDPE
+572 EDKGDPE

-600 SAPGTIDLNDVN
+600 SAPGTIDLNDVS

-621 GGCNDAYVP
+621 AGCNDANVP
-630 AHAGFNAECNGGF
+630 VHAGFNAAYNGGF

-681 ETTYSTKRYV
+681 ETTYSTKRFV

-716 TVNKQKLFEDEY
+716 TVNKQKLFEDKK
-728 FNIFGEETDVRL
+728 FNIFGEETAVQLDS
-740 PKAGV
+740 ADV

-767 LDSEIWGS
+767 ENSEIWGS

-817 LKGTN
+817 LKGAN
-822 VGTADGTDIPAA
+822 AGTADGTNIPAA

-952 SAITTPTPKDPYKG
+952 SAITTPTPIAPYQG
-966 TINVDVD
+966 TINVNVD
-973 GYERQVLAP
+973 GYNRQVLAP

-1013 YLEDGKTPK
+1013 YRSDGKTPK
-1022 GSDPIGDMLQDR
+1022 GADPIGDMLQDR

-1060 GVGMWIPKAT
+1060 GVGMWYDKTKSYDVAKADSAT
-1070 ADAPATADQAS
+1070 A
-1081 AIVDLISGDISA
+1081 IIDLICGEIGS
-1093 AHGGGFEEGLTRRT
+1093 AHGGGYEEGLTRRT
-1107 VVNVPAGSIV
+1107 VVNVPEGSIV

-1184 ATVYGSGYGLDTWA
+1184 ATVYGAGYGLDTWA

-1254 GDEEHHAIGLKDDM
+1254 GDDVEHHATGLKDDM
-1268 AKVRLDGKK
+1268 AKVRLDGLK

-1288 TVEGYAYGGGRGYDN
+1288 TVEGYAYGGGRGYDD
-1303 ENFGDGD
+1303 ENHGDGD

-1341 GGLNDYLGNPFVA
+1341 GNLTDYRDEPFVA
-1354 DATAYIAGGSTRNV
+1354 DATAYIAGGTARNV

-1377 GKHKKKEGD
+1377 GKHKKKVGD
-1386 VWVDAA
+1386 VWEDAA
-1392 ISDIPDGTNV
+1392 ISDIPNGTTV
-1402 IDIPGT
+1402 VDIEGT

-1418 QSDANKLDSVKAV
+1418 QSDASKLAAV
-1431 LGDDVLITDYG
+1431 QAALNDDDATLMNYG

-1471 NNGHVGYVYEYNESA
+1471 NNGHVGYVYVYNESED
-1486 GKYEYVEKLDDET
+1486 KYEYEEKLDDET

-1548 AAIGRGDVN
+1548 AAIGRGDVT
-1557 VSGYQNSVR
+1557 VSGYNNSVR
-1566 TLNQIYKYGKTQV
+1566 TLRGKYLLGKTNV
-1579 ELINGNVLRDV
+1579 EMFNGHVKRDV

-1621 GGIVGTAENYDEGY
+1621 GGEVGTAENYAEGY

-1647 YGKGHR
+1647 YGVGTADTEGER
-1653 DNLHPGPSPDHYYY
+1653 PSPNHYYY
-1667 VDGEGHW
+1667 KDGEDKW

-1687 VKAGQSVI
+1687 VKAGQTVTIGDS
-1695 VDGTPYTQYDYVPT
+1695 TYNAFEYVPT
-1709 DKLNKL
+1709 DKLNLL
-1715 KGKNDDVDKYIW
+1715 KGKNDITDGAKW
-1727 AKLDDSG
+1727 AKLDDAG
-1734 IIIRNAVFAGGNVA
+1734 IIIHNAVFAGGNVA
-1748 DGSEKVY
+1748 DGSDKVY

-1766 AAVRDVYRR
+1766 AAVRDVCCR
-1775 DLITIGTEHV
+1775 DLITIGTEHT

-1806 NYGTDYYGLQQ
+1806 NYGTDYYNLQQ
-1817 EISMDQYNN
+1817 EITMEQYNN

-1842 KTYPGG
+1842 TAITAG
-1848 KDAQGITYEGH
+1848 KDKDGIAFNGY
-1859 SVGEQIFDEEYN
+1859 SVGQQIFDDEYN
-1871 TLPEGFKT
+1871 MLPDSLQNET
-1879 GEYWSQDGVCSIY
+1879 YWRQDGVCSIY

-1904 LVGVLG
+1904 LVGVYG
-1910 SRMVLQGAPDRV
+1910 SRMVLQGAEDRV
-1922 TDVQDKQNY
+1922 TDVQDKQQY

-1940 LKKAT
+1940 LKKVVAPT
-1945 SPIGETDPTN
+1945 SEV
-1955 SKHGNYFGI
+1955 HGNYFGI
-1964 YSMVNYLGNLT
+1964 YSGVNYLGNLT
-1975 SDVLMSETR
+1975 SDVQMNDVR
-1984 TTDSEDADGKS
+1984 TTDSEDADGTTT
-1995 YHDWKAYNKTNKKR
+1995 YHDWKAANKTNKKR

-2025 LELVKEPESGS
+2025 LELVNELTDE
-2036 ASTEKDYG
+2036 EKAGEYADKKKYG

-2070 NEHGARSD
+2070 NVHGERVEVYGYD
-2078 SGETLTTLSPYNTS
+2078 MQTLSNYNDS
-2092 AGLRTYR
+2092 LRTYK
-2099 MYTYNESSL
+2099 MYSYTDTPELKL
-2108 EDIQTSGNFIHGKK
+2108 EQIQTSGNFIHGKK

-2134 AYDEKKSPYSKAHY
+2134 EYNPAGANYSEAHY

-2191 LVDVKQ
+2191 LVDIKQ
-2197 NKYAYYNIDGVTP
+2197 NKYAYFDTDGNP
-2210 LSASD
+2210 LGASD

-2240 PATEQHLFV
+2240 PISEQRMFV
-2249 DTTYVRIVENEVTA
+2249 DTTYVKIVENEVTA

-2273 WHMSNNISHGTGYVL
+2273 WHMSNNISHNTGYVL

-2301 YSPKTGSGDKIS
+2301 YSPKTGSGEKINTPTYDDKPE
-2313 TTDYNALSDGDKNN
+2313 GDKGN

-2348 VGEIVPQSVVDAYS
+2348 VGELVPDDVVTKYS
-2362 TGGTEPQAT
+2362 DPGTDDQAT
-2371 VERAYVAS
+2371 VENAYIAS
-2379 EAVTY
+2379 EAVSY
-2384 TYQGNPKSV
+2384 TYNDTPKSV
-2393 GPGTAIPLSEYNA
+2393 SAGTPIPYSEWNA
-2406 ITDATVKNKFGTA
+2406 IADAAVKAKFSA
-2419 MMCIST
+2419 ARMCIST

-2435 YGDLLNATDI
+2435 YGDLLSEADI
-2445 ATLKTAF
+2445 TTLKTAF
-2452 PSQTAAIDAALTP
+2452 PSQATAIEAALTP
-2465 AHVCSAEGLYG
+2465 AHVCSSNGLYG
-2476 GTSYTAGNKYD
+2476 GTSYTAGTRYD
-2487 AIKGWAALTSAD
+2487 AIKGWASLTSTD
-2499 RAKNKFS
+2499 RAQNKFS

-2524 DLYHSPYKDPQDVE
+2524 NLYHSPYKDLQYVE
-2538 YVAIYNGDTP
+2538 YVAIYNSDTP
-2548 YVSPENELNRT
+2548 YVSPEGELDKI
-2559 INPSDTLSRDDYER
+2559 INKGDTLSRTEYET
-2573 LWNEKYHYTA
+2573 LLNEKYHYTA
-2583 VVVSTTEETGDD
+2583 VVVSTTESTGDD

-2607 IAYAKGQV
+2607 VAYAQGQV
-2615 IPSGTYR
+2615 IPAGTYR
-2622 ALSTDE
+2622 NLSTEE
-2628 RTKLIE
+2628 RTNLIE
-2634 VLNFTNTASTPVT
+2634 VIKFTNLTENPVT
-2647 YYYCRDNYDGQTS
+2647 YYYCREDYTGQTS
-2660 VTNRNNGGTVVS
+2660 VTNRNDNGTVDTGS
-2672 DGNYGSGPNVEAGW
+2672 HGSGTSVSAGW
-2686 VIDATDFGNLN
+2686 VIDSTDFGHLQ

-2744 GDDSSESTL
+2744 GDDGNDANL

-2761 VHIKFESGAPIIEPL
+2761 VHIQFESGAPIIDPL

-2818 HRNGQ
+2818 HRNGA
-2823 EYINNNTPMYWYQDD
+2823 EYVNNNTPMYWYQDG

-2843 YAKSYMGKTY
+2843 YAKSYLGKTY

-2888 RHPKIYINDYSAT
+2888 RHPKIYINDYSAS
-2901 SENGLDLLKNLY
+2901 SENGLDLLRQLY

-2920 STPGTTF
+2920 STSGTTF

-2959 NIRHAA
+2959 NIRHAD

-2971 DDTHCFGGN
+2971 DETHCFSGN
-2980 IHGDGHYVSALDHS
+2980 VHGDGHYVSALNHS
-2994 LFGTLCGHVYNLGV
+2994 LFGKLCGHVYNLGV

-3015 GIADDAGNSGSAE
+3015 GIANDADSSGSAE
-3028 NCWIKTSGTPAADT
+3028 NCWIKTSGTPGDGV
-3042 KAVIGSYSNNYQV
+3042 KAVIGNYSNNKQV
-3055 KNCYYPGNENFANGE
+3055 KNCYYPRNENFANGE
-3070 AMKASKTD
+3070 AMTASKTD

-3087 LNRFYLLKRYNLNR
+3087 LNRFYLLKRYNLNL
-3101 GEQAVATD
+3101 GEGQTVAID

-3129 PEEVNLDRELK
+3129 PEEVNTDRELK
-3140 NPSTGEPEKDPI
+3140 NPSTGKPEKDPD

-3207 RAPAYFS
+3207 RAPAYFR
-3214 NSIMSK
+3214 NSTMSK
-3220 AYFNPNAVFAKTD
+3220 AYFNPNAVFAETD
-3233 AAASTDI
+3233 AAASTEI
-3240 HIGMT
+3240 HKGMT

-3295 NLLVYTEQ
+3295 NLLVYTEE
-3303 AQTGESASVA
+3303 AETGESASVA

-3338 VEAQDEAFVNGHW
+3338 VDAQDEAFVNGHW
-3351 VYRDGATTY
+3351 VYRDAGATTY

-3381 FDDGYRMWYQRTP
+3381 FDEGFRMWYQRTP

-3399 LNTGWES
+3399 LNIGWES

-3449 NTGTEENTME
+3449 NTGTEANTME

-3468 ENAEDKAYTN
+3468 ENAETKAYTN

-3496 YSVDHNYNDYPQQQQ
+3496 YSVNHTYNGYPLQQQ
-3511 AVPYLI
+3511 AIPYLI

-3551 HTGITINQSDD
+3551 HTGITIRKSDND
-3562 DMTGVKQGNYT
+3562 TIGVVQDNYT

-3596 YVKVPTEGVPT
+3596 YVKVPTEGEPT

-3612 RAYFAKTNSGD
+3612 RAYFAKTKTKTNSGD

-3651 PSNVTEGEGGMTFTP
+3651 PSTVTEGEGGMTFTP

>member
-1 MSKPV
+1 MR
-6 IRVIMNAPRII
+6 IPRII
-17 LATINFLI
+17 LATTFFLI
-25 CTLASA
+25 CTLAGA
-31 QVTIGGNIYGGGN
+31 QINIGGNIYGGGN

-105 IGSSDALPDEL
+105 IGSSAELPDEL
-116 TQKTACGIDNTWNTF
+116 TKKTACGIDNSWSTF

-138 GVGAPKIFI
+138 GVGTPKIFI

-157 YTYAFNPETGVHS
+157 YTYAFNSETGIHS
-170 IIDKKTSAVIAT
+170 IIDKNTSAVIAT

-217 DSTVICFDNTSTVV
+217 DSTVICFENNSTVV
-231 TSIRDAGDNELLTNE
+231 TSIKDAGDNELLTDA
-246 RLHRMEVN
+246 RLHRMGVN
-254 TATSYI
+254 TATSYV

-305 SPYGLLLEIPDSSN
+305 SPYGLLLEIPATSS

-351 NFPPELS
+351 KFPPELS

-446 RLAGESA
+446 RLAGTDA
-453 ENPTYIGGSVYCG
+453 LHPTYIGGSVYCG

-500 ENIIKYNAKDKD
+500 ENLIKYNAPDP
-512 EEGHDAPGT
+512 EHGV

-528 MQRTDIPEL
+528 MQRNDIPEL
-537 EGTKFSSL
+537 ENTKFSSL

-572 EAKGDPE
+572 ETKGDPE

-600 SAPGTIDLNDVN
+600 TAPGTIDLNDVS

-630 AHAGFNAECNGGF
+630 AHTGYNAAYNGGF

-666 RDLDG
+666 RDGDG

-681 ETTYSTKRYV
+681 NTTYHTSRFV

-701 SGHINGDVVININES
+701 SGHINGDVVININEA
-716 TVNKQKLFEDEY
+716 TVNKKKLFEDLK
-728 FNIFGEETDVRL
+728 FNIFGEETDVQL
-740 PKAGV
+740 DKAGV
-745 SFDEQREEIFITSLG
+745 DFGEQREEIFITSLG

-800 NGEGN
+800 DGEGN

-817 LKGTN
+817 LKGAN
-822 VGTADGTDIPAA
+822 AGTADGTDIPAA

-854 GNGRVNASFGGACN
+854 GNGRINASFGGACN

-902 GEVDFKSKVREG
+902 GEVDFKSKVR
-914 ARGMMHNNGAQA
+914 ADAQGMMHNAGAQA
-926 TASVYVEYLQGRV
+926 TAPVYVEYQQGRV

-952 SAITTPTPKDPYKG
+952 SAITTPDPIAPYKG

-973 GYERQVLAP
+973 GYVRQVLAP

-1013 YLEDGKTPK
+1013 YMPNGITPK
-1022 GSDPIGDMLQDR
+1022 GADPIGDMLQDR

-1049 STDIYGAGSYN
+1049 STDIYGAGSFN

-1070 ADAPATADQAS
+1070 ADAPATADKAS
-1081 AIVDLISGDISA
+1081 AIVDLISGDIGS
-1093 AHGGGFEEGLTRRT
+1093 AHGGGYEEGLTRRT

-1122 FGGSEGVDVHRVCDV
+1122 FGGSEGTSVHKVCDV

-1184 ATVYGSGYGLDTWA
+1184 ATVYGAGYGLDTWA

-1218 NEVYGGGEMGR
+1218 NEVYGGGEKGR

-1234 TAAKVAEASG
+1234 TAKQVAIVSG
-1244 SSLPD
+1244 SALPF

-1254 GDEEHHAIGLKDDM
+1254 GDAEHHATGLADAI
-1268 AKVRLDGKK
+1268 AKERLDGFK

-1288 TVEGYAYGGGRGYDN
+1288 TVEGYAYGGGRGYDD
-1303 ENFGDGD
+1303 ENHGDGD

-1341 GGLNDYLGNPFVA
+1341 GGLNDDLGNPFVA
-1354 DATAYIAGGSTRNV
+1354 DATAYIAGGTARNV

-1377 GKHKKKEGD
+1377 GKHKKFNGTT
-1386 VWVDAA
+1386 WVDAA
-1392 ISDIPDGTNV
+1392 ISDKPDGTTV
-1402 IDIPGT
+1402 VDIEGT

-1418 QSDANKLDSVKAV
+1418 QSDASKLATVKAA
-1431 LGDDVLITDYG
+1431 LNDDDATLMNYG

-1471 NNGHVGYVYEYNESA
+1471 NNGHVGYVYEYNETA
-1486 GKYEYVEKLDDET
+1486 GKYEYVEKLNDET
-1499 WTDHVGK
+1499 WTDHIGE

-1527 STNVKMWGGYVRNS
+1527 FTNVKMYGGYVRNS

-1566 TLNQIYKYGKTQV
+1566 TLKEIYKYGKTQV

-1621 GGIVGTAENYDEGY
+1621 GGIVGTAENYKEGY

-1653 DNLHPGPSPDHYYY
+1653 DTSRPGPSPDHFYY
-1667 VDGEGHW
+1667 VDGEDNW

-1687 VKAGQSVI
+1687 VKAGQSVT
-1695 VDGTPYTQYDYVPT
+1695 VGGTPYTQYDYVPT
-1709 DKLNKL
+1709 DKLNTL
-1715 KGKNDDVDKYIW
+1715 KGKGDDVDKYIW

-1734 IIIRNAVFAGGNVA
+1734 IIIRNAVFGGGNVA

-1766 AAVRDVYRR
+1766 AAVRDVACR

-1806 NYGTDYYGLQQ
+1806 NYGTDYYSLTQ
-1817 EISMDQYNN
+1817 EISKEQYDK
-1826 LTDRERAYFRL
+1826 LSTRERAYFRL
-1837 RYTCK
+1837 RYTCQK
-1842 KTYPGG
+1842 SFLAGTDDEGIPYNGYAKDQQIYDDEYQALPATYKT
-1848 KDAQGITYEGH
+1848 D
-1859 SVGEQIFDEEYN
+1859 
-1871 TLPEGFKT
+1871 
-1879 GEYWSQDGVCSIY
+1879 EYWKQDGVCSIY

-1904 LVGVLG
+1904 LVGVYG

-1931 TINRIGELS
+1931 TINRVGELS
-1940 LKKAT
+1940 LKAV
-1945 SPIGETDPTN
+1945 DAPTGD
-1955 SKHGNYFGI
+1955 KHGNYFGI
-1964 YSMVNYLGNLT
+1964 YSLVNYLGNLT
-1975 SDVLMSETR
+1975 SDVLMTDTR
-1984 TTDSEDADGKS
+1984 TTDSGDEAPAKS
-1995 YHDWKAYNKTNKKR
+1995 YHDYKAANATKRNR

-2025 LELVKEPESGS
+2025 LELVNEPESAS
-2036 ASTEKDYG
+2036 STEKNYG

-2059 DAIGGGYVYAK
+2059 DAVGGGYVYAK

-2078 SGETLTTLSPYNTS
+2078 SGETLTTLSPYNV
-2092 AGLRTYR
+2092 GLRTYK
-2099 MYTYNESSL
+2099 MYSYAETPASSL
-2108 EDIQTSGNFIHGKK
+2108 EQIQTSGNFIHGKK

-2134 AYDEKKSPYSKAHY
+2134 EYDPDDTEHYSKAHY
-2148 WYIKGSI
+2148 WYIKGTV

-2162 NAYTGAPTAYTK
+2162 TAYTGAPTAYTK

-2186 HGQLK
+2186 HGKLK
-2191 LVDVKQ
+2191 LVDIKQ
-2197 NKYAYYNIDGVTP
+2197 NKYAYFKTPGTP
-2210 LSASD
+2210 LAPTDS
-2215 TIKVNN
+2215 IMVNN
-2221 NSVSFGRNDVIS
+2221 NSVTYHLNDVIS

-2240 PATEQHLFV
+2240 SSAEQALFV
-2249 DTTYVRIVENEVTA
+2249 DQTYVNIED
-2263 VALEPGEGTG
+2263 GTVKNTSQTG
-2273 WHMSNNISHGTGYVL
+2273 DDWHMSNNISHNTGYVL

-2301 YSPKTGSGDKIS
+2301 YSPKTGDGDKIDTPTYDAMS
-2313 TTDYNALSDGDKNN
+2313 EKNN

-2335 TSEGGVFGQRTYT
+2335 TIEGGVFGQRTYT
-2348 VGEIVPQSVVDAYS
+2348 VGEIVPQSVVEAYS
-2362 TGGTEPQAT
+2362 TGGTDPQAT

-2406 ITDATVKNKFGTA
+2406 ITDATVKAKFGEA
-2419 MMCIST
+2419 KMCAGT

-2435 YGDLLNATDI
+2435 YGDLLNDADI
-2445 ATLKTAF
+2445 TKLKNAF
-2452 PSQTAAIDAALTP
+2452 PSQTTAIDNALTK
-2465 AHVCSAEGLYG
+2465 AYVCSAEGMYG
-2476 GTSYTAGNKYD
+2476 GTSYAAGTKYD
-2487 AIKGWAALTSAD
+2487 AIKGWASLTSAD
-2499 RAKNKFS
+2499 RAQNKFS

-2512 DVLIDPTYSGNL
+2512 DVLIDPTYSGDMSKYHNPY
-2524 DLYHSPYKDPQDVE
+2524 DLTQPVE
-2538 YVAIYNGDTP
+2538 YVAIK
-2548 YVSPENELNRT
+2548 NET
-2559 INPSDTLSRDDYER
+2559 TLTREQYEA
-2573 LWNEKYHYTA
+2573 LTNEKYHYTP
-2583 VVVSTTEETGDD
+2583 VVVSTTATGGED

-2601 DFARGN
+2601 DFVRGN
-2607 IAYAKGQV
+2607 AAYAQGQI
-2615 IPSGTYR
+2615 IPVATYR
-2622 ALSTDE
+2622 ALSSSE
-2628 RTKLIE
+2628 RANLAE
-2634 VLNFTNTASTPVT
+2634 VVHFTNVSANPVT
-2647 YYYCRDNYDGQTS
+2647 YYYCREDYTGETS
-2660 VTNRNNGGTVVS
+2660 VNNHKSSGGVV
-2672 DGNYGSGPNVEAGW
+2672 DSGTTYDSGTAVKAGW
-2686 VIDATDFGNLN
+2686 VINSTDYTGLKND
-2697 NNQLNYLIKGEE
+2697 QAGYLIKGEE
-2709 PTESSTLYVSRES
+2709 PTEYSTLYVSRES

-2744 GDDSSESTL
+2744 GDDGNDASY

-2761 VHIKFESGAPIIEPL
+2761 VHIQFESGAPIIDPL

-2803 GGGWEIYSNESDANL
+2803 GGGWEIYSNETDANL
-2818 HRNGQ
+2818 HRNGT

-2853 SNPVQFSVAN
+2853 SNPVKFSVAN
-2863 YHDLKTVLEAKEHHY
+2863 YHDLKTVLEATADKHHY
-2878 YIDHIDAQKN
+2878 FIDHKDAHIGGKK
-2888 RHPKIYINDYSAT
+2888 RYPKIYINDYTADGK
-2901 SENGLDLLKNLY
+2901 NGLDLLSDLY
-2913 DLSLITK
+2913 KLTLGDVSAV
-2920 STPGTTF
+2920 STYGAF
-2927 NGDTIKSGTFNGHLL
+2927 DTPDNV
-2942 LNSRVAGAN
+2942 RGAKE
-2951 DLDIIFRT
+2951 LDIIFRT
-2959 NIRHAA
+2959 NIKHDT

-2971 DDTHCFGGN
+2971 DDTNCFGGN

-2994 LFGTLCGHVYNLGV
+2994 LFGKLCGHVYNLGV

-3015 GIADDAGNSGSAE
+3015 GIADVADNSGSAE
-3028 NCWIKTSGTPAADT
+3028 NCWIKTSGTPAAGT
-3042 KAVIGSYSNNYQV
+3042 KAVIGSYSNNDQV
-3055 KNCYYPGNENFANGE
+3055 KNCYYPGNEAFDTGA
-3070 AMKASKTD
+3070 AMKASKTE
-3078 FYYGDVAYR
+3078 FYYGDVTYR
-3087 LNRFYLLKRYNLNR
+3087 LNRFYLLNRYNLNR
-3101 GEQAVATD
+3101 GAQTVATD
-3109 TTYVTSRY
+3109 TTYVTIRY

-3129 PEEVNLDRELK
+3129 PEEVNTDRELK
-3140 NPSTGEPEKDPI
+3140 TSSGDPAKDPT

-3174 YGHVEGL
+3174 YGHVAGL

-3207 RAPAYFS
+3207 RAPAYFR
-3214 NSIMSK
+3214 NSTMSK

-3240 HIGMT
+3240 HKGMT
-3245 AIDFTGYDDVFVGS
+3245 AVDFTGYDDVFVGS

-3265 YGNGAVDGKFFPPL
+3265 YGNGTVDDKFFPPL

-3303 AQTGESASVA
+3303 AETGESASVA

-3327 EYPVVVDTYGR
+3327 AFAQGTYGR
-3338 VEAQDEAFVNGHW
+3338 VAAQDEAFVNGHW
-3351 VYRDGATTY
+3351 VYRNTGTTTY
-3360 GAANDHLL
+3360 GASNDHLL
-3368 IDKNDFWAPMAYT
+3368 IDKNDFWAPIPYR
-3381 FDDGYRMWYQRTP
+3381 FDSSSRMWYQRIP

-3399 LNTGWES
+3399 INTGWES
-3406 IVLPFTVETVSTHQK
+3406 IVLPFNVLTVSTHQK
-3421 GEITHFFT
+3421 GEITHFYT
-3429 GDGKN
+3429 DGGDN
-3434 GKIGHEYWLRKYTDI
+3434 GKIGHEYWLRKYTEI
-3449 NTGTEENTME
+3449 NNGSEPTIKK
-3459 ATFVSLAKG
+3459 ATFISLAKSEG
-3468 ENAEDKAYTN
+3468 EGAYNNTYDN

-3488 LEGGQNTY
+3488 LDIKNGESEGQNKYYNTSHTY
-3496 YSVDHNYNDYPQQQQ
+3496 EGYPLQQH
-3511 AVPYLI
+3511 ATPYLI
-3517 GFPGKTFYEFDLS
+3517 GFPGKAFYEFDLS

-3551 HTGITINQSDD
+3551 YPNITINKSDEDMNHSPVD
-3562 DMTGVKQGNYT
+3562 DGYT

-3579 NQELATG
+3579 NQELAAGT
-3586 DYVMKSDGSR
+3586 DNYVMNAEGNR
-3596 YVKVPTEGVPT
+3596 YVKVPATGAATP
-3607 SVLPF
+3607 VLPF
-3612 RAYFAKTNSGD
+3612 RAYFAKSISGNT
-3623 ALSIVFT
+3623 LSIVFS
-3630 DAEGMP
+3630 DAEGKPEVTP
-3636 DVAPDDQQKGADDNE
+3636 DNGADDNE
-3651 PSNVTEGEGGMTFTP
+3651 PSTVTEGNGGMTFTP

-3714 AIRTVTGDYSSKLMV
+3714 AVRTVTGDYSSKLMV